1 MSQLALDG
9 FDPAEAAVL
18 TERQELALTLIRELG
33 PLTSTDLGWRLRE
46 LRGLRPTGAEFDQSS
61 GRKVGDALAA
71 KGLVRHRR
79 GEGWVE
85 VYADGTAAGDPDRPY
100 AYDPKTAAIPF

>member
-9 FDPAEAAVL
+9 LPAAEPKL

-61 GRKVGDALAA
+61 GREVGDALAA
-71 KGLVRHRR
+71 KNLVRYRR
-79 GEGWVE
+79 GEGWV
-85 VYADGTAAGDPDRPY
+85 VVWGDRAGTDDRYEP
-100 AYDPKTAAIPF
+100 ATAAIPF